1 MSNTIIYV
9 FALIAVILVVGFIY
23 GYFNKDKSSSNPAA
37 FTSKASQDAYA
48 NLMTSNSITGKGGK
62 RKRNK
67 PRKRR

>member
-9 FALIAVILVVGFIY
+9 FVIIAVILVVGFIY
-23 GYFNKDKSSSNPAA
+23 GYFKSKSTASSSNPSA
-37 FTSKASQDAYA
+37 FSSQASQDAYTS
-48 NLMTSNSITGKGGK
+48 LMTAQGGK